1 MTHPVSAPKWQF
13 WIDRGGTFTDIV
25 GRAPDAGLHTL
36 KLLSENPEHELH
48 GYRDAA
54 VEGIRRLLGLASGAP
69 ITPEQ
74 VECVKMGTTVATNA
88 LLERKGDRTL
98 LVTTRGFRDALR
110 IAYQARPKLFERH
123 IVLPEL
129 LYERVIEAEERVG
142 AQGEVLQALD
152 EAGLRGDLQAAFDAG
167 IRAVAVVFMHGYRYT
182 AHEAAAAAL
191 ARAIGFTQ
199 VSASHEVSP
208 LMKLVAR
215 GDTTV
220 VDAYL
225 SPILRR
231 YVDQVAGQMPGVRLF
246 FMQSSGG
253 LTEAHRFQG
262 KAAILSGPAGGIVGM
277 VRTAVAAGHP
287 KVIGFDMG
295 GTSTDV
301 SHYAGEFERAFET
314 QVAGVRMRAP
324 MMSIHTVAAGGGSL
338 LRFDGARLR
347 VGPESAGANPGPASY
362 RRGGPLATTDAN
374 VLLGKIA
381 PAYFPKVFGPDGD
394 EALDRDGVVTKFDA
408 LAARIRVASGRPATP
423 ESVAEGFLQ
432 IAIQNMANAIK
443 RISVARGYDVTQ
455 YTLQCFGGAGGQ
467 HACGVADALG
477 MARIFVHPMA
487 GVLSAY
493 GMGLADQI
501 AIREAALELPLDAAG
516 LDAAAARLA
525 LLGDAARGEVS
536 RQGVAAEAIEL
547 RRQVHLRYEGTDTAL
562 LLPFASLVEMRSA
575 FEAGYRQRFAFLM
588 PGRGLVIEAVSVE
601 AVGKG
606 ERFDSAATG
615 DEPPTHTPAPD
626 ARVRMHSGAWLDA
639 GLYVRERLRA
649 GARID
654 GPAIVA
660 EKNATTVV
668 EPGWQARLMCDGAIE
683 LTRVLPRATQHAI
696 GTDADPVMLE
706 VFNNLFMNIAEQMG
720 LRLQNTAHS
729 VNIKERLDFSCA
741 LFDAEG
747 NLIANAPHM
756 PVHLGSMSESIKTVI
771 ERNPAMQLGDV
782 YVLNDPY
789 HGGTH
794 LPDVTVVTPVYL
806 DLGKPSF
813 YVASRGHHADIGGS
827 TPGSMPPFSTCI
839 DEEGVLFDNF
849 LLVRGGVMREPELR
863 ARLAGGGAQRQGVN
877 RYPARNPDQTI
888 ADLRA
893 QIAANEKG
901 VQELHAMVAQFGNA
915 TVAAYM
921 THVQNN
927 AEESVRR
934 VITALKDGEF
944 LLPLDNG
951 AQIHVKVTV
960 HAAEREATIDFTGT
974 SAQLQN
980 NFNAPKAVTMAAVLY
995 VFRTL
1000 VDDDIPLNA
1009 GCLKP
1014 LQVIV
1019 PEGCML
1025 NPRPP
1030 AAVVAGNVE
1039 TSTCVTNALYG
1050 ALGVMAAGQC
1060 TMNNFTFGNATH
1072 QYYETISGGS
1082 GAGPGFNG
1090 TSLVQTHMTNS
1101 RLTDPEV
1108 LEFRFPVRLESYAIR
1123 VGSGG
1128 AGKWRGGDGGVRR
1141 VRFLEPMTASI
1152 LSNGRVV
1159 PAFGGDGGQAGAL
1172 GINRVERA
1180 DGRTELLGHIGS
1192 VELQPGDQFVI
1203 ETPGGGGWGRPA
1215 P

>member
-1 MTHPVSAPKWQF
+1 MTSTPRRWQF
-13 WIDRGGTFTDIV
+13 WIDRGGTFTDVV
-25 GRAPDAGLHTL
+25 GRTPGGDLQTL
-36 KLLSENPEHELH
+36 KLLSENPEQ
-48 GYRDAA
+48 YADAA
-54 VEGIRRLLGLASGAP
+54 VEGIRRLLGLQPGQP
-69 ITPEQ
+69 ITPD
-74 VECVKMGTTVATNA
+74 VVDCVKMGTTVATNA
-88 LLERKGDRTL
+88 LLERKGERTL
-98 LVTTRGFRDALR
+98 LVTTLGFRDALR
-110 IAYQARPKLFERH
+110 IGYQARPRLFDRH

-129 LYERVIEAEERVG
+129 LYERVVEAHERVS
-142 AQGEVLQALD
+142 ALGELLQPLDTAALRT
-152 EAGLRGDLQAAFDAG
+152 ALQAAYDTG
-167 IRAVAVVFMHGYRYT
+167 LRSCAVVFLHGWRAP
-182 AHEAAAAAL
+182 AHEQAAAAL
-191 ARAIGFTQ
+191 ARDIGYTQ
-199 VSASHEVSP
+199 VSVSHEVSP
-208 LMKLVAR
+208 LMKLVSR

-231 YVDQVAGQMPGVRLF
+231 YVDRVAGQMPGVRLF

-262 KAAILSGPAGGIVGM
+262 KDAILSGPAGGIVGM
-277 VRTAVAAGHP
+277 VRTAVAAGHE

-301 SHYAGEFERAFET
+301 SHYVDGPAGGFERAYET
-314 QVAGVRMRAP
+314 MVAGVRMRAP

-338 LRFDGARLR
+338 LSFDGARLR

-374 VLLGKIA
+374 VLLGKIQ
-381 PAYFPKVFGPDGD
+381 PAWFPQVFGPAAN
-394 EALDRDGVVTKFDA
+394 EPLDRDGVVAKFTA
-408 LAARIRVASGRPATP
+408 LAADVSTRTGRAATP
-423 ESVAEGFLQ
+423 ESLAEGFLK
-432 IAIQNMANAIK
+432 IAVQNMANAIK

-467 HACGVADALG
+467 HACLVADALG
-477 MARIFVHPMA
+477 MERVFVHPLA

-501 AIREAALELPLDAAG
+501 AMREASVELPLDAAG
-516 LDAAAARLA
+516 LAEAGARLQVLGAAATDVVA
-525 LLGDAARGEVS
+525 G
-536 RQGVAAEAIEL
+536 QGVARDAVQQ
-547 RRQVHLRYEGTDTAL
+547 RRHIHVRYQGTDTAL
-562 LLPFASLVEMRSA
+562 VVPFGPAEAVRCD

-588 PGRGLVIEAVSVE
+588 PGRALVIEAVSVE
-601 AVGKG
+601 AVGAG
-606 ERFDSAATG
+606 ESFDIAARTA
-615 DEPPTHTPAPD
+615 EPPPHVARPD
-626 ARVRMHSGAWLDA
+626 ATVRMHSGGWLQA
-639 GLYVRERLRA
+639 GLYVRESLQP
-649 GARID
+649 GATIE
-654 GPAIVA
+654 GPAVIA

-668 EPGWQARLMCDGAIE
+668 ETGWRAVLTAAGPIE
-683 LTRVLPRATQHAI
+683 LSRMVPRPTQHAI

-720 LRLQNTAHS
+720 LRLQNTAYS

-741 LFDAEG
+741 LFSAAGE
-747 NLIANAPHM
+747 LIANAPHM

-771 ERNPAMQLGDV
+771 ARNPDMRPGDV

-806 DLGKPSF
+806 DAVDTRPSF
-813 YVASRGHHADIGGS
+813 YVASRGHHADIGGT
-827 TPGSMPPFSTCI
+827 TPGSMPPFSRTI
-839 DEEGVLFDNF
+839 AEEGVLFDNF
-849 LLVRGGVMREPELR
+849 LLVRDGTLREPELL
-863 ARLAGGGAQRQGVN
+863 ARLQGGA
-877 RYPARNPDQTI
+877 YPARNPQQTI

-901 VQELHAMVAQFGNA
+901 VQELRAMVAQFGRA

-921 THVQNN
+921 QHVQDN

-934 VITALKDGEF
+934 VITALKDGHYT
-944 LLPLDNG
+944 LALDNG
-951 AQIHVKVTV
+951 AQIAVRVTV
-960 HAAEREATIDFTGT
+960 DGAAREAIIDFTGT
-974 SAQLQN
+974 SAQLPN

-1000 VDDDIPLNA
+1000 VDDEIPLNA

-1014 LQVIV
+1014 LHVIV

-1025 NPRPP
+1025 NPNPP

-1050 ALGVMAAGQC
+1050 ALGLMAAGQC
-1060 TMNNFTFGNATH
+1060 TMNNFTFGNDAH

-1082 GAGPGFNG
+1082 GAGPGFHG
-1090 TSLVQTHMTNS
+1090 TSVVQTHMTNS

-1108 LEFRFPVRLESYAIR
+1108 LEFRYPVRLDSYAIR
-1123 VGSGG
+1123 AGSGG
-1128 AGKWRGGDGGVRR
+1128 AGHWRGGDGGVRR

-1152 LSNGRVV
+1152 LSNGRTV
-1159 PAFGGDGGQAGAL
+1159 PAFGMAGGQPGAT
-1172 GINRVERA
+1172 GINRIERA
-1180 DGRTELLGHIGS
+1180 DGRVEVLAHIGQA
-1192 VELQPGDQFVI
+1192 EMQAGDVFVI
-1203 ETPGGGGWGRPA
+1203 ETPGGGGYGVA
-1215 P
+1215 

>member
-1 MTHPVSAPKWQF
+1 MTDNTPARWQF
-13 WIDRGGTFTDIV
+13 WIDRGGTFTDVV
-25 GRAPDAGLHTL
+25 GRRPDGRIVTL
-36 KLLSENPEHELH
+36 KLLSDNPEQ
-48 GYRDAA
+48 YADAA
-54 VEGIRRLLGLASGAP
+54 VEGIRRLLGLQRGAP
-69 ITPEQ
+69 ITPDK
-74 VECVKMGTTVATNA
+74 VDCVKMGTTVATNA

-110 IAYQARPKLFERH
+110 IAYQARPKLFERQ

-129 LYERVIEAEERVG
+129 LYERVIEAQERVG
-142 AQGEVLQALD
+142 AHGDVLQALD
-152 EAGLRGDLQAAFDAG
+152 EMHLRERLWAAHDAGLRS
-167 IRAVAVVFMHGYRYT
+167 VAIVFMHGWRFT
-182 AHEAAAAAL
+182 AHEQAAMRI
-191 ARAIGFTQ
+191 AREVGFTQ
-199 VSASHEVSP
+199 ISASHQVSP
-208 LMKLVAR
+208 LMKLVSR

-231 YVDQVAGQMPGVRLF
+231 YVDQVAAQMPGVRLF

-262 KAAILSGPAGGIVGM
+262 KDAILSGPAGGIVGM
-277 VRTAVAAGHP
+277 VRTAVAGGHD

-324 MMSIHTVAAGGGSL
+324 MMSIHTVAAGGGSIL
-338 LRFDGARLR
+338 SFDGARLR

-362 RRGGPLATTDAN
+362 RRGGPLAVTDAN
-374 VLLGKIA
+374 VMLGKIQ
-381 PAYFPKVFGPDGD
+381 PAHFPRVFGPAAD
-394 EALDRDGVVTKFDA
+394 EALDREAVVVKFEA
-408 LAARIRVASGRPATP
+408 MAAEVRARTGRAATA
-423 ESVAEGFLQ
+423 ESLAEGFLQ
-432 IAIQNMANAIK
+432 IAVQNMANAIK

-467 HACGVADALG
+467 HACLVADALG
-477 MARIFVHPMA
+477 MERVFVHPLA

-501 AIREAALELPLDAAG
+501 AMREASVELPLDEAG
-516 LDAAAARLA
+516 LAAAERRLA
-525 LLGDAARGEVS
+525 QLGDAARDEVAG
-536 RQGVAAEAIEL
+536 QGVARDAVTL
-547 RRQVHLRYEGTDTAL
+547 RRHVHVRYQGTDTAL
-562 LLPFASLVEMRSA
+562 VVPFGAMAEIRHA

-588 PGRGLVIEAVSVE
+588 PDRMLVVEAVSVE
-601 AVGKG
+601 AVGAG
-606 ERFDSAATG
+606 ERHADAAPA
-615 DEPPTHTPAPD
+615 EESPPYTPQPD
-626 ARVRMHSGAWLDA
+626 ARVRMHAGRWLDA
-639 GLYVRERLRA
+639 GLFVRESLAA
-649 GARID
+649 GALID
-654 GPAIVA
+654 GPAIIA
-660 EKNATTVV
+660 EQNATTVV
-668 EPGWQARLMCDGAIE
+668 EPGWQARLTAAGPIE
-683 LTRVLPRATQHAI
+683 LARAVPRANQHAI
-696 GTDADPVMLE
+696 GTDTDPVMLE

-720 LRLQNTAHS
+720 LRLQNTAYS

-747 NLIANAPHM
+747 QLIANAPHM

-771 ERNPAMQLGDV
+771 ERNPAMLAGDV

-806 DLGKPSF
+806 IDQDPRPSF

-827 TPGSMPPFSTCI
+827 TPGSMPPFSTTI
-839 DEEGVLFDNF
+839 DEEGVLLDNF
-849 LLVRGGVMREPELR
+849 LLVRDGAMRESALLERLR
-863 ARLAGGGAQRQGVN
+863 AGP
-877 RYPARNPDQTI
+877 YPARNPQQTI

-901 VQELHAMVAQFGNA
+901 VQELKAMVAQFGRS

-921 THVQNN
+921 KHVQDN

-934 VITALKDGEF
+934 VITALNDGQF
-944 LLPLDNG
+944 TLALDNG
-951 AQIHVKVTV
+951 ARIAVKVTV
-960 HAAEREATIDFTGT
+960 DAVQRAATIDFSGT
-974 SAQLQN
+974 SAQLPN
-980 NFNAPKAVTMAAVLY
+980 NFNAPKSVTMAAVLY

-1000 VDDDIPLNA
+1000 VDDEIPLNA

-1014 LQVIV
+1014 LTVIV

-1025 NPRPP
+1025 NPNPP

-1039 TSTCVTNALYG
+1039 TSSCVTNALYG
-1050 ALGVMAAGQC
+1050 ALGVMAASQC
-1060 TMNNFTFGNATH
+1060 TMNNFTFGNETH

-1082 GAGPGFNG
+1082 GAGPGFDG
-1090 TSLVQTHMTNS
+1090 TSVVQTHMTNS

-1108 LEFRFPVRLESYAIR
+1108 LEFRFPVRLESYEIR
-1123 VGSGG
+1123 RGSGG
-1128 AGKWRGGDGGVRR
+1128 AGRWRGGDGGVRR

-1152 LSNGRVV
+1152 LSNGRQV
-1159 PAFGGDGGQAGAL
+1159 PAFGAAGGAPGAL
-1172 GINRVERA
+1172 GLNRIERSDGTVEV
-1180 DGRTELLGHIGS
+1180 LGHIGS
-1192 VELQPGDQFVI
+1192 AAMQPGDVFVI
-1203 ETPGGGGWGRPA
+1203 ETPGGGGYG
-1215 P
+1215 

>member
-1 MTHPVSAPKWQF
+1 MNTSSTSPSRWQF

-25 GRAPDAGLHTL
+25 GRRPDGSLVTA
-36 KLLSENPEHELH
+36 KLLSENPEQ
-48 GYRDAA
+48 YRDAA
-54 VEGIRRLLGLASGAP
+54 VEGIRRLLGLSAGET
-69 ITPEQ
+69 ITPAL

-98 LVTTRGFRDALR
+98 LVTTQGFRDALR

-129 LYERVIEAEERVG
+129 LYERVIEAQERVG
-142 AQGEVLQALD
+142 AHGDVILPLD
-152 EAGLRGDLQAAFDAG
+152 ELHLREQLRAAHDAG
-167 IRAVAVVFMHGYRYT
+167 IRAVAIVFMHGYRYT
-182 AHEAAAAAL
+182 AHEQAAARL
-191 ARAIGFTQ
+191 AREIGFTQ

-208 LMKLVAR
+208 LMKLVSR

-262 KAAILSGPAGGIVGM
+262 KDAILSGPAGGIVGM
-277 VRTAVAAGHP
+277 VRTAVAGGHD

-324 MMSIHTVAAGGGSL
+324 MMSIHTVAAGGGSIL
-338 LRFDGARLR
+338 LFDGARLR

-362 RRGGPLATTDAN
+362 RRGGPLAVTDAN
-374 VLLGKIA
+374 VMLGKIQ
-381 PAYFPKVFGPDGD
+381 PAHFPRVFGPAAN
-394 EALDRDGVVTKFDA
+394 EALDREAVVAKFEA
-408 LAARIRVASGRPATP
+408 MAAEVRARTGRAATA
-423 ESVAEGFLQ
+423 ESLAEGFLQ
-432 IAIQNMANAIK
+432 IAVQNMANAIK

-467 HACGVADALG
+467 HACLVADALG
-477 MARIFVHPMA
+477 MERVFVHPLA

-501 AIREAALELPLDAAG
+501 AMREASIELPLDEAG
-516 LDAAAARLA
+516 LAAASARLTQ
-525 LLGDAARGEVS
+525 LGEDAARELVD
-536 RQGVAAEAIEL
+536 QGVAREAL
-547 RRQVHLRYEGTDTAL
+547 RLQRRVHIRYQGTDTAL
-562 LLPFASLVEMRSA
+562 VVDEGPIGRMRRDFGA
-575 FEAGYRQRFAFLM
+575 AYRRRFAFLM
-588 PGRGLVIEAVSVE
+588 PDRLLVIEAVSLE
-601 AVGKG
+601 AVAAG
-606 ERFDSAATG
+606 EAHASRGASAAQAHV
-615 DEPPTHTPAPD
+615 PQPD
-626 ARVRMHSGAWLDA
+626 ARVRMHAGGWLDA
-639 GLYVRERLRA
+639 ALHVRESLA
-649 GARID
+649 PGAIVD
-654 GPAIVA
+654 GPAIIA
-660 EKNATTVV
+660 EQNATTVV
-668 EPGWQARLMCDGAIE
+668 EPGWQAQLSAAGPIE
-683 LTRVLPRATQHAI
+683 LQRVQPRATQHAL

-720 LRLQNTAHS
+720 LRLQNTAYS

-741 LFDAEG
+741 LFDADG
-747 NLIANAPHM
+747 QLIANAPHM

-771 ERNPAMQLGDV
+771 ARNPHMQPGDI

-789 HGGTH
+789 NGGTH

-806 DLGKPSF
+806 DDGKPSF

-827 TPGSMPPFSTCI
+827 TPGSMPPFSSSI

-849 LLVRGGVMREPELR
+849 LLVRDGVMREADLR
-863 ARLAGGGAQRQGVN
+863 SRLASGD
-877 RYPARNPDQTI
+877 YPARNPEQNV

-893 QIAANEKG
+893 QVAANEKG
-901 VQELHAMVAQFGNA
+901 VQELQAMVAQFGRA

-921 THVQNN
+921 KHVQDN

-934 VITALKDGEF
+934 VITALKEGDF
-944 LLPLDNG
+944 TLPLDNG
-951 AQIHVKVTV
+951 ARISVRVTV
-960 HAAEREATIDFTGT
+960 HPAQREATIDFSGT
-974 SAQLQN
+974 SEQLPN
-980 NFNAPKAVTMAAVLY
+980 NFNAPKSVTMAAVLY

-1000 VDDDIPLNA
+1000 VDDEIPLNA

-1014 LQVIV
+1014 LHVIV

-1039 TSTCVTNALYG
+1039 TSSCVTNALYG
-1050 ALGVMAAGQC
+1050 ALGVMAAAQC
-1060 TMNNFTFGNATH
+1060 TMNNFTFGNETH

-1082 GAGPGFNG
+1082 GAGPGFPG

-1108 LEFRFPVRLESYAIR
+1108 LEFRFPVRLDSYEIR
-1123 VGSGG
+1123 RGSGG
-1128 AGKWRGGDGGVRR
+1128 AGRWQGGDGGVRR

-1159 PAFGGDGGQAGAL
+1159 PAFGLAGGAAGAL
-1172 GINRVERA
+1172 GVNRIERRDGTVE
-1180 DGRTELLGHIGS
+1180 TLGHIGS
-1192 VELQPGDQFVI
+1192 AAMQPGDVFVI
-1203 ETPGGGGWGRPA
+1203 ETPGGGGYGA
-1215 P
+1215 PG